1 MMKHIILGTAG
12 HIDHGKSSLVRA
24 MTGTDPD
31 RLKEEK
37 ERGITIDL
45 GFADLAWDDLAV
57 GIVDV
62 PGHERLIKNMLA
74 GAGGID
80 MVLLVIAAD
89 EGVMPQSREH
99 LAICDLLGIEAG
111 IIVITKSDTVEAD
124 WLELVESE
132 VRQFVRGT
140 FLENAE
146 TVAVSSK
153 TGANIPLLK
162 EKIRLHGLRISP
174 KSDGGIFRLP
184 VDRVFTMKGFG
195 TVVTGTVVSG
205 SIDVDEVVEF
215 AQSGLKCKVR
225 GLHSHGRAI
234 GRGSAGRRLAV
245 NLQGVEKDDVRRGD
259 VLVRPDTL
267 LPALRF
273 DAEVTLLKNAP
284 AVKGGVNGDAPPRVK
299 NGALVHFYCGT
310 SELTARVI
318 LYEGDRIEGGGRAFC
333 QFRFKSPAA
342 LMAGDRFIVR
352 RLSPLE
358 TIGGGVAL
366 DPRPPLKK
374 RRQDASFL
382 KVYRDGALDEK
393 LAERIR
399 RSGTVGV
406 SSKSLTG
413 WINADV
419 NAIKTAAGLLKSRGE
434 VVDLGDVLMHSSE
447 VLKVKEQAIA
457 LVGEFHAKNP
467 LRAGMPVEEL
477 KGSFRAVEGKIFLK
491 IIASAGEFVQEKE
504 LIRFSSFTASMSLT
518 DEGAGAGI
526 LKSLKDAG
534 FQPPTKDELSKSFK
548 MPVRQVEDLLKHLSA
563 GGGVV
568 RINDSIYLHKDTYE
582 KMIEMLKEFSKGKK
596 DITVAEFRDMVG
608 TSRKYALPFLEMLD
622 TKKVTLRVGDSR
634 KILIG

>member
-1 MMKHIILGTAG
+1 MKHIILGTAG

-24 MTGTDPD
+24 LTGTDPD

-80 MVLLVIAAD
+80 MVLLAIAAD

-99 LAICDLLGIEAG
+99 LAICDLLGIGAG

-124 WLELVESE
+124 WLEMVEGE

-140 FLENAE
+140 FLENSGMA
-146 TVAVSSK
+146 AVSSK
-153 TGANIPLLK
+153 TGANIPFLK
-162 EKIRLHGLRISP
+162 EKIHTEGLKISP
-174 KSDGGIFRLP
+174 KSGGGIFRLP

-205 SIDVDEVVEF
+205 GIEADEAVEF
-215 AQSGLKCKVR
+215 APTGLKCKVR
-225 GLHSHGRAI
+225 GLHSHGRAL
-234 GRGSAGRRLAV
+234 GRGSAGQRLAV
-245 NLQGVEKDDVRRGD
+245 NVQGVEKSDVRRGD

-267 LPALRF
+267 MAVTRL

-284 AVKGGVNGDAPPRVK
+284 AVK

-318 LYEGDRIEGGGRAFC
+318 LYEGDKIEGGGRAFC

-352 RLSPLE
+352 RFSPLE
-358 TIGGGVAL
+358 TIGGGVVL

-374 RRQDASFL
+374 RREDASFL

-399 RSGTVGV
+399 RAGAAGV
-406 SSKSLTG
+406 SAKFLTG
-413 WINADV
+413 WINEDV
-419 NAIKTAAGLLKSRGE
+419 NAIKTAVGLLRSRGE
-434 VVDLGDVLMHSSE
+434 VVELGDVFMHAAE
-447 VLKVKEQAIA
+447 VLKVKGRA
-457 LVGEFHAKNP
+457 LEILRDFHAKNP

-477 KGSFRAVEGKIFLK
+477 KGAFRAVEGKTFLK
-491 IIASAGEFVQEKE
+491 IIASAGEFVQERE
-504 LIRFSSFTASMSLT
+504 FLRLSSFAASMSST
-518 DEGAGAGI
+518 DEGAGARI
-526 LKSLKDAG
+526 LKFLEDAG
-534 FQPPTKDELSKSFK
+534 FQPPTKDELAKSFS
-548 MPVRQVEDLLKHLSA
+548 MPVRQVEDLLKHLSS

-568 RINDSIYLHKDTYE
+568 RINDSIYLHRDIYE
-582 KMIEMLKEFSKGKK
+582 KMIEALREFAGRKK

-608 TSRKYALPFLEMLD
+608 TSRKYALPFLELLD
-622 TKKVTLRVGDSR
+622 TKRVTLRVGDLR
-634 KILIG
+634 KILIS